1 MGRVVPLR
9 LGYIGVVNRSR
20 QDINEGKS
28 IRDAVASEQ
37 KFFKAHPRYGMMSE
51 RLGTSFLASSMNT
64 LLISHIKSCL
74 PALNKRVQELQQ
86 QKTKEL
92 ESYGAE
98 DASSSAE
105 KGAVLLGIVTQFAQD
120 FG

>member
-1 MGRVVPLR
+1 
-9 LGYIGVVNRSR
+9 
-20 QDINEGKS
+20 
-28 IRDAVASEQ
+28 
-37 KFFKAHPRYGMMSE
+37 MMSE

-86 QKTKEL
+86 QKVCVVLSGYLLMCDTFQTKEL

-120 FG
+120 FGNIIEGKVCGEALG